1 MIKPEIRSAHTGLGI
16 NPIGALCVLLGL
28 MFLMIVV
35 ASLLGSVSLQLLPNQ
50 RDALLLSSVIQN
62 LLAFAFPAWAIGR
75 LLTGSDTG
83 SLKML
88 GISACPSFKNILG
101 AVCLFIIALPVVEQ
115 LILWN
120 ESLRLPEAMNGVE
133 KTLREWENAS
143 QAITNQLLSDYTIG
157 GLISGV
163 VCIGIITG
171 CCEEI
176 FFRGAMQTILS
187 KSQLG
192 SIGAIWVTAIVFSVL
207 HFQFFGFFPR
217 MVLGLG
223 FGYLF
228 YWTRSIWV
236 SAFTHLLNNS
246 LVVIVAWLEGREVI
260 GTSDFGAVIKYFPV
274 LTFVGLVLIFILL
287 ARKKLFSPRISNH
300 QK

>member
-1 MIKPEIRSAHTGLGI
+1 MIKPEVRSGRQGLSI
-16 NPIGALCVLLGL
+16 NPIGSLCVLLGL

-35 ASLLGSVSLQLLPNQ
+35 SSLIGSVIVQLLPNE
-50 RDALLLSSVIQN
+50 RDALLCASVAQN
-62 LLAFAFPAWAIGR
+62 LLAFAFPAWIIGR
-75 LLTGSDTG
+75 VLTGSDSG
-83 SLKML
+83 SFKML
-88 GISACPSFKNILG
+88 GIFSCPSLKNLFG
-101 AVCLFIIALPVVEQ
+101 ALCLFIIALPVIEQ

-120 ESLRLPEAMNGVE
+120 ESMKLPEIMAGLE
-133 KTLREWENAS
+133 KTLRAWEDAS
-143 QAITNQLLSDYTIG
+143 QTITQRLLSDYSVG
-157 GLISGV
+157 GLVSGV
-163 VCIGIITG
+163 ICIGIITG

-236 SAFTHLLNNS
+236 SAFVHTLNNS
-246 LVVIVAWLEGREVI
+246 LVVIVAWLEGRGVI

-287 ARKKLFSPRISNH
+287 ARKKMFSPRISNH